1 MGWSRVIRVVGVVAT
16 LVATF
21 SACTLQ
27 EWTDENVIRKA
38 VILLDYPAH
47 FDQVHLQLRRQGDDE
62 NYRDTVL
69 TAVGDA
75 PVEVT
80 YLYNGRYEVK
90 SLVGVGACSVASHHD
105 GTMVVAAVP
114 SADGCVAPVGEVLL
128 NSFVVSIVKGDRKT
142 FAPVMDTITTAMSV
156 EVEGLEWVPNAE
168 QLRFEYD
175 YPTAMTHQG
184 KVWSENG
191 LVEYGT
197 YVPTMEFDGA
207 QMSGCWH
214 TIYDSE
220 IPTMTI
226 RLTYPDGKVLYERV
240 VSGEAQ
246 ESALKLSI
254 NINITFTPTHIHAT
268 VGEWTETVERVT
280 VDFQ

>member
-1 MGWSRVIRVVGVVAT
+1 MVAT

-80 YLYNGRYEVK
+80 YLYNGHYEVK
-90 SLVGVGACSVASHHD
+90 SLVGASECRIASHND
-105 GTMVVAAVP
+105 GTMVVAAAP

-128 NSFVVSIVKGDRKT
+128 NSFEVSIVKGDRKM
-142 FAPVMDTITTAMSV
+142 FAPVMDTITN
-156 EVEGLEWVPNAE
+156 E
-168 QLRFEYD
+168 
-175 YPTAMTHQG
+175 
-184 KVWSENG
+184 
-191 LVEYGT
+191 
-197 YVPTMEFDGA
+197 
-207 QMSGCWH
+207 
-214 TIYDSE
+214 
-220 IPTMTI
+220 
-226 RLTYPDGKVLYERV
+226 
-240 VSGEAQ
+240 
-246 ESALKLSI
+246 LKSK
-254 NINITFTPTHIHAT
+254 
-268 VGEWTETVERVT
+268 
-280 VDFQ
+280 

>member
-1 MGWSRVIRVVGVVAT
+1 MGWSRVIKSVGVVAI
-16 LVATF
+16 LVAAF

-27 EWTDENVIRKA
+27 EWTDEHVIRKA
-38 VILLDYPAH
+38 VILLDYPAR
-47 FDQVHLQLRRQGDDE
+47 FDEVHLQLRRQGDSR

-69 TAVGDA
+69 TAVGEA

-90 SLVGVGACSVASHHD
+90 SLVGVGECDITSHDD
-105 GTMVVAAVP
+105 GTMVVAAAP
-114 SADGCVAPVGEVLL
+114 SADGSVVPVGEVLL
-128 NSFVVSIVKGDRKT
+128 NSFEVSIVKGDNKT

-156 EVEGLEWVPNAE
+156 SVEGLEWVANAE

-175 YPTAMTHQG
+175 YPTAMTHQS
-184 KVWSENG
+184 KVWSADG

-197 YVPTMEFDGA
+197 YAPELEFDGA
-207 QMSGCWH
+207 QMLGSWH

-226 RLTYPDGKVLYERV
+226 RLVYPNGKVLYERV

-246 ESALKLSI
+246 ERALRLSI
-254 NINITFTPTHIHAT
+254 NINITFTPTHIHAM